1 MVSVDRNGPRT
12 SLRPNAV
19 ARRFAARGFAVLR
32 AIAISLA
39 VAFAWTAGAG
49 GAFAAAKQLDFDS
62 PEQAVSALVEAARGG
77 KTADL
82 VKILGSEGRKLVF
95 SGDRV
100 ADKEG
105 REHFTAAFD
114 DANKIEM
121 EGDDKATLMVGK
133 HEWPFPIPIVKQ
145 GERWSFDTKA
155 GAQEILVR
163 RIGRNELNTIEV
175 CRAYVDAQREYA
187 AKQSSGG
194 KYVEYAQKIMST
206 PGKHDGLYWP
216 VAEDEAESPMGPFVA
231 MARAHG
237 YKDKIIQSDRAPYHG
252 YLYRILTRQGKNAQG
267 GAYNY
272 VVRNHMI
279 GGFALVAFP
288 AKYGDSGVMTFIV
301 NQDGI
306 VYQKDLGPKTNAL
319 ARDIEAFDPDSSW
332 TAVK

>member
-1 MVSVDRNGPRT
+1 
-12 SLRPNAV
+12 
-19 ARRFAARGFAVLR
+19 
-32 AIAISLA
+32 
-39 VAFAWTAGAG
+39 VAFAWTASASGAV
-49 GAFAAAKQLDFDS
+49 KQLDFDS
-62 PEQAVSALVEAARGG
+62 PEQAVSALIAAAEGS

-82 VKILGSEGRKLVF
+82 VKILGPEGRKLVF
-95 SGDRV
+95 SGDSV

-105 REHFTAAFD
+105 REHFTAAFKE
-114 DANKIEM
+114 ANKIEK
-121 EGDDKATLMVGK
+121 ESDDKATLTIGQ
-133 HEWPFPIPIVKQ
+133 HAWPFPIPIVKQ
-145 GERWSFDTKA
+145 SDRWHFDTKA

-187 AKQSSGG
+187 TKQSSGS

-216 VAEDEAESPMGPFVA
+216 VAEDEAQSPMGPFVA

-237 YKDKIIQSDRAPYHG
+237 YKDKFIQSDRAPYHG
-252 YLYRILTRQGKNAQG
+252 YLYRILTRQGKNAHG

-306 VYQKDLGPKTNAL
+306 VYEKDLGPKTNAL
-319 ARDIEAFDPDSSW
+319 ARDIDAFDPDSSW
-332 TAVK
+332 TVVK